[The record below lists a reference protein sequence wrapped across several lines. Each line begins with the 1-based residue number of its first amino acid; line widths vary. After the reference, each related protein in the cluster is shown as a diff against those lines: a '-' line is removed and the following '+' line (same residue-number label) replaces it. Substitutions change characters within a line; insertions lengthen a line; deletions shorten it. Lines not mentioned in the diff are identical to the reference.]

1 MFLNVFD
8 QSDCQSFPEAV
19 FLFLMLFLAYG
30 YLDLSLLLLLLAWGC
45 VGNRL
50 DRLPLSFAQQL
61 EVWLELC
68 GRLWAR
74 DRFFFLGAL
83 ELFAL
88 LIEP

>member
-1 MFLNVFD
+1 MLLRELRSSCFVAHACRTQLFLNVFD

-30 YLDLSLLLLLLAWGC
+30 YLDLSLLLLLLARGC

-61 EVWLELC
+61 EV
-68 GRLWAR
+68 
-74 DRFFFLGAL
+74 
-83 ELFAL
+83 
-88 LIEP
+88 